1 MPNLGETILK
11 DMEAKDIDKYVFRR
25 KEKAVTMAEKSS
37 VVINSERVMVDP
49 ALIFQRLAA
58 VASNSGSDLNEVLSF
73 ELCTFPPSLFSSFE
87 VMRTADKASLT
98 NAPMKTEGLKGR
110 MTLPSSQRVLDS
122 GWLVHKIPWTAVS
135 TYSEVAGSYVDYV
148 TRHFGQAA
156 VVFDSYTDTPTTKNC
171 TQLKRT
177 KGLSCATI
185 EFSPNMKIVK
195 SKEEFLRNPKNKQR
209 FIDLLT
215 ERLAN
220 SGCKVL
226 HAQDDADVLVVQ
238 TSVSCA
244 ETSSTTLIGNDTD
257 LLVLL
262 LYHAKLDACDIFI
275 QTDTHGNN
283 G

>member
-1 MPNLGETILK
+1 MPNLGKTILK

-25 KEKAVTMAEKSS
+25 KEKAVNMAEKSS

-98 NAPMKTEGLKGR
+98 NVPMKTEGLKGR

-135 TYSEVAGSYVDYV
+135 TYSEMAGSYVDYV

-156 VVFDSYTDTPTTKNC
+156 VV
-171 TQLKRT
+171 
-177 KGLSCATI
+177 
-185 EFSPNMKIVK
+185 
-195 SKEEFLRNPKNKQR
+195 
-209 FIDLLT
+209 LT
-215 ERLAN
+215 L
-220 SGCKVL
+220 
-226 HAQDDADVLVVQ
+226 
-238 TSVSCA
+238 
-244 ETSSTTLIGNDTD
+244 TLI
-257 LLVLL
+257 
-262 LYHAKLDACDIFI
+262 H
-275 QTDTHGNN
+275 
-283 G
+283 